1 MPTFL
6 FVVSTKWCAIVIG
19 TDPTCVTEI
28 LKNAITKPT
37 QCDTY
42 ITEFKKEFWYSSFF
56 KNNWYFVCE
65 KPTSITIIC
74 NNRSFIR
81 KILLKS
87 SGKLFLKAGCQAHT
101 TKGIL
106 ITEQTVESSF
116 ATLPL
121 ELSILN
127 DSCCNITLNQ
137 HYPKPIH
144 LDEIKNLKFDKEA
157 FIKIISKLNTQDRK
171 SVV

>member
-1 MPTFL
+1 M
-6 FVVSTKWCAIVIG
+6 
-19 TDPTCVTEI
+19 
-28 LKNAITKPT
+28 
-37 QCDTY
+37 
-42 ITEFKKEFWYSSFF
+42 
-56 KNNWYFVCE
+56 CE
-65 KPTSITIIC
+65 KPSTITIIC

-116 ATLPL
+116 VTLPL

-127 DSCCNITLNQ
+127 DSCCNIALNQ
-137 HYPKPIH
+137 RYPKPIH
-144 LDEIKNLKFDKEA
+144 LDEIKNFKFDKED
-157 FIKIISKLNTQDRK
+157 FIKIISKLNTQDELLNSILLNK
-171 SVV
+171 TYEFVFTNKYLIIIIVAIILYVSIKFCVKKKKNSSALENINLCYNPVPINSTKQ